1 MDYLELEKA
10 LTELGNRLPPESHL
24 TLIGGSA
31 LLLLGSPR
39 LTMDIDFVGDDLKP
53 SELHRQVIQ
62 IARELKIQMEPVP
75 LDRFIPL
82 PQGNE
87 KRVIHIAQ
95 FGNLSIEIADP
106 YSIALSKVDRGLDS
120 DFEDLVF
127 LIQTS
132 HISLKELESIV
143 QNAVSKA
150 GKFDLHPDI
159 LAHLQ
164 ELKSRL
170 E

>member
-82 PQGNE
+82 SQGNE

-170 E
+170 K